1 MKLPGR
7 DLVAEGLAD
16 LADAERR
23 LLPRGGEDVA
33 EVHEDALGRFGPQ
46 VVQAF
51 LAGHRAEVGLE
62 QAGEFLRLGPFAA
75 GAAVGAG
82 DVLEAVLGGTALLL
96 LVLFLE
102 VVRAVALVAGQA
114 LHQRVGEDVD
124 VAGRFPDLAG
134 QDDGGI
140 QADDVF
146 AAADHGL
153 PPLALDVFLQLGA
166 EGPVVPGRTGATID
180 LTGLENESPALGEG
194 NDLVED
200 GFCCHGNSNFY
211 RAAGCGPRLSGP
223 GITGWLPDGAMRS
236 KANEQGAES
245 CVSNSSLPAA
255 LPLRARP
262 AARAGWP
269 GRWRPRVSRVPSTV
283 GSATTVPGAGNHQV
297 QSEGAQQLARRSCPR
312 PVTSTP
318 RLRTSRAPTPMKT
331 QPMGPP
337 R

>member
-23 LLPRGGEDVA
+23 LLAGGGEHVV
-33 EVHEDALGRFGPQ
+33 EVHEDALGGFRAQ

-51 LAGHRAEVGLE
+51 LAGHRAEEGLE

-82 DVLEAVLGGTALLL
+82 DVLQAVLGRAALLF
-96 LVLFLE
+96 LVLFFE
-102 VVRAVALVAGQA
+102 VVGAVALVAGEA
-114 LHQRVGEDVD
+114 LHQRVGEDLD
-124 VAGRFPDLAG
+124 VAGGFPDLAG
-134 QDDGGI
+134 QDDGGV
-140 QADDVF
+140 QADHVL

-180 LTGLENESPALGEG
+180 FTGLENEAPPLGEG

-211 RAAGCGPRLSGP
+211 RAAGCGPRF
-223 GITGWLPDGAMRS
+223 
-236 KANEQGAES
+236 
-245 CVSNSSLPAA
+245 
-255 LPLRARP
+255 
-262 AARAGWP
+262 
-269 GRWRPRVSRVPSTV
+269 
-283 GSATTVPGAGNHQV
+283 
-297 QSEGAQQLARRSCPR
+297 LAPE
-312 PVTSTP
+312 P
-318 RLRTSRAPTPMKT
+318 RLVAGRGAKAQSRRKRST
-331 QPMGPP
+331 G
-337 R
+337 